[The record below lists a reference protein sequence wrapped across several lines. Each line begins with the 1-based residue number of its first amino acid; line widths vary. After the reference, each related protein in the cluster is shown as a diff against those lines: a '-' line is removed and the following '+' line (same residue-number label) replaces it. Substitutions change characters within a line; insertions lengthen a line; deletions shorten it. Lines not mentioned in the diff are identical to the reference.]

1 MTLAPRH
8 KFLSLLLMLAGLGG
22 TAALLAPAA
31 RHPLE
36 AHLLHILA
44 GLWLL
49 SCGAAKLVFDVT
61 EAAMQ
66 QDDHAGPLRHAGE

>member
-1 MTLAPRH
+1 MTLAPRY
-8 KFLSLLLMLAGLGG
+8 KLLSLLLMLAGLGG
-22 TAALLAPAA
+22 TAVLLTLAA

-61 EAAMQ
+61 EAAVAR
-66 QDDHAGPLRHAGE
+66 DDHAEPLRHARE